1 MFTHL
6 KGVIIHQL
14 REGWDRRGLL
24 MTIEF
29 EAVPNQDYQHPQCI
43 NLVRT
48 IVSLLAPH
56 YSAERYDEYDFT
68 EINDCWI
75 DYSQAMPEDEPGV
88 ARIRVRHKYWSD
100 SQIECFIIM
109 MTALA
114 KRYNA
119 EVIDER
125 GGDI

>member
-1 MFTHL
+1 
-6 KGVIIHQL
+6 
-14 REGWDRRGLL
+14 
-24 MTIEF
+24 
-29 EAVPNQDYQHPQCI
+29 
-43 NLVRT
+43 
-48 IVSLLAPH
+48 
-56 YSAERYDEYDFT
+56 
-68 EINDCWI
+68 
-75 DYSQAMPEDEPGV
+75 MPEDEPGV